1 MEGIHSIIHSVSSKR
16 LEKPDLVNYFP
27 PVAIEEELVDKV
39 QNSYM
44 LQSSIHLY
52 GGDSFNNPFGIL

>member
-27 PVAIEEELVDKV
+27 PIAIEEEIVDKV
-39 QNSYM
+39 QKSFV
-44 LQSSIHLY
+44 LKFSIH
-52 GGDSFNNPFGIL
+52 SF